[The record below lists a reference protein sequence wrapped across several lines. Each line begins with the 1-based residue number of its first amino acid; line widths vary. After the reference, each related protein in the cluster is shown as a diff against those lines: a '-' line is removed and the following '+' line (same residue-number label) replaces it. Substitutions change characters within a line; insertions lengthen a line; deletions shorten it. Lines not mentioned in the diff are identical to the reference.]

1 MLSANRRLT
10 PTARSVRLENS
21 RALTRRWRL
30 VQEGSL
36 EDPKVVARLFPG
48 QRALFEILEV
58 LTEAEVEAVADC
70 GTPLFGL
77 QLRCTDY
84 NLQACADYRLSDSIE
99 SESASESFLALSAR
113 VDAIR
118 TSVQQACLVFNLT
131 MVEASWLSRFCPYE
145 LQLLAKDPSLMLTTA
160 VSTEFFLASSICS
173 LNHVERTVLGS
184 VSRRNRA
191 ATST

>member
-1 MLSANRRLT
+1 M
-10 PTARSVRLENS
+10 
-21 RALTRRWRL
+21 RRWRL

-48 QRALFEILEV
+48 QRALLEILEV

-84 NLQACADYRLSDSIE
+84 NLQACAGYSLRDSIE

-131 MVEASWLSRFCPYE
+131 VVEASWLSRFCPYE
-145 LQLLAKDPSLMLTTA
+145 LQLLAKDPSMMLTTA

-191 ATST
+191 ALST